1 VEEKFVYK
9 YKGKVFSTFTN
20 IPITAEDIMEF
31 NEIAFNYFDNI
42 KKTEEIRVVVLETWM
57 LVEYYI
63 RLGLSYTYNINK
75 YKTERLNPK
84 YDLLPNSFQ
93 VCLEKLNLL
102 LTSQRSLPLPPTRKE
117 ELALSNGLWK
127 YMKEKY
133 PHICEDLLKITD
145 EYNAKKFPELYNE
158 IDSSIFAVKRYYGPY
173 QDVKVTSMFE
183 NITEDW
189 FKKAVKLNRARNV
202 AAHSYDSEKIYKE
215 LGVSG
220 SNRFEI
226 CRQYCIKLIEELCFI
241 TECDL
246 DANIDID
253 MDE

>member
-1 VEEKFVYK
+1 MHKENKVEEKFVYK

-102 LTSQRSLPLPPTRKE
+102 LTS
-117 ELALSNGLWK
+117 
-127 YMKEKY
+127 
-133 PHICEDLLKITD
+133 
-145 EYNAKKFPELYNE
+145 
-158 IDSSIFAVKRYYGPY
+158 
-173 QDVKVTSMFE
+173 
-183 NITEDW
+183 
-189 FKKAVKLNRARNV
+189 
-202 AAHSYDSEKIYKE
+202 
-215 LGVSG
+215 
-220 SNRFEI
+220 
-226 CRQYCIKLIEELCFI
+226 
-241 TECDL
+241 
-246 DANIDID
+246 
-253 MDE
+253 